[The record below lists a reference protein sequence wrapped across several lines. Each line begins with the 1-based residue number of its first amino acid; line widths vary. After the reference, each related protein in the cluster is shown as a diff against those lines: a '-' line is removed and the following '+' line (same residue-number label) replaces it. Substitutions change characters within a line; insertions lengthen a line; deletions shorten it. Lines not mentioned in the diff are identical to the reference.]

1 MSKPPLFPRWLL
13 RKPSDDAVARV
24 FCFPYSGVGASMFN
38 QWPAMTTDG
47 VEICPIQLPA
57 RENRIREAHY
67 GTYEQLAADVVEPL
81 LPYLDRP
88 FAFFGHCA
96 GSLPAFETAR
106 RLADLGLPTPQHL
119 VVSAQVAPHHCPND
133 RFLDMDDKALGEE
146 LSQITIARGGEPHP
160 LLIELT
166 LQVLH
171 QDLDANRAYT
181 RAAPVRLPSAI
192 TVLRWSK
199 DQEITPAQMEGWQ
212 HYADDVR
219 FTELEGGHYEF
230 LGAPQALL
238 ALLADLATPAPQGD
252 LR

>member
-1 MSKPPLFPRWLL
+1 MSTPPLFPRWLL
-13 RKPSDDAVARV
+13 RKPSEDAVARV

-38 QWPAMTTDG
+38 QWPQTFDG
-47 VEICPIQLPA
+47 VEVCPIQLPA
-57 RENRIREAHY
+57 RENRIRDAHF
-67 GTYEQLAADVVEPL
+67 GTYEQLAADVVEAL

-106 RLADLGLPTPQHL
+106 RLADLGLPTPRRL

-133 RFLDMDDKALGEE
+133 RFLDMDDAALGAE
-146 LSQITIARGGEPHP
+146 LAEITVARGGEPHP

-171 QDLDANRAYT
+171 QDLAANRVYT
-181 RAAPVRLPSAI
+181 RQEPVRLPSPV
-192 TVLRWSK
+192 TVLQWS
-199 DQEITPAQMEGWQ
+199 DDREITPEQMEGWR

-219 FTELEGGHYEF
+219 FTELEGGHYAF
-230 LGAPQALL
+230 LSAPPALL
-238 ALLADLATPAPQGD
+238 SLLGDLAAPTPLGGP
-252 LR
+252 